1 MAGIHQEQFERHRPM
16 LQPHRHWLGLPVA
29 PQTGETLAEVLD
41 ALPHFGRQPFSMA
54 SVNGDDVGVNSFL
67 DMVYR
72 LATRQGERPIP
83 VGVVSKNYRLV
94 DHHQLLRTIQ
104 QALTDNDL
112 DLEALHVRG
121 QWTIHGERAHFSI
134 LFPPEDRFTMNVA
147 GKDDQMRFRIE
158 VFNSVDGSCRL
169 MAVAGWLRF
178 VCSNGLIVGTALL
191 QLQQQHRQQLQ
202 VEELGRL
209 VREVLQT
216 TKNDKDTF
224 RSWIST
230 PVKPNVLV
238 RWIDEDVYKQW
249 GTKAA
254 VRVLGIA
261 RSGCDVEPTGDVRN
275 KRPSEIETRTIGTVP
290 GLDGPVNHIFG
301 MSQVLSWV
309 AGQRAEVS
317 EDFQWRSQVQDLM
330 EKLTR

>member
-1 MAGIHQEQFERHRPM
+1 MP
-16 LQPHRHWLGLPVA
+16 
-29 PQTGETLAEVLD
+29 
-41 ALPHFGRQPFSMA
+41 
-54 SVNGDDVGVNSFL
+54 SVNGH
-67 DMVYR
+67 
-72 LATRQGERPIP
+72 EIP

-104 QALTDNDL
+104 DALTDNDL
-112 DLEALHVRG
+112 DLKSLQVRG

-134 LFPPEDRFTMNVA
+134 LFPPEERFTMNVT
-147 GKDDQMRFRIE
+147 GNEDQMRFRIE

-216 TKNDKDTF
+216 TKNDKDIF

-230 PVKPNVLV
+230 PVKPNVLI
-238 RWIDEDVYKQW
+238 RWIDEDVHKQW

-275 KRPSEIETRTIGTVP
+275 KRPSEIGTRTIARVP
-290 GLDGPVNHIFG
+290 GLDGPVTHIFG
-301 MSQVLSWV
+301 ISQILSWV
-309 AGQRAEVS
+309 AGQRAELA
-317 EDFQWRSQVQDLM
+317 EDFEWRSQVQELM
-330 EKLTR
+330 EQLTRGALSS

>member
-1 MAGIHQEQFERHRPM
+1 MEN
-16 LQPHRHWLGLPVA
+16 HRHWMGLPVV
-29 PQTGETLAEVLD
+29 PQASETLAGVLE
-41 ALPHFGRQPFSMA
+41 ALPHFGRQPFAMA
-54 SVNGDDVGVNSFL
+54 SVNGDEVGVNSYL

-72 LATRQGERPIP
+72 LPTRQGEKPIP

-94 DHHQLLRTIQ
+94 DHRQLLGIIEH
-104 QALTDNDL
+104 ALIDNDL
-112 DLEALHVRG
+112 DLETLRVRG
-121 QWTIHGERAHFSI
+121 QWTIYGERAHFSI
-134 LFPPEDRFTMNVA
+134 LFPPEERFTMDVS

-169 MAVAGWLRF
+169 MAVAGWLRL

-202 VEELGRL
+202 VDELGRL
-209 VREVLQT
+209 VREVIQT
-216 TKNDKDTF
+216 TRNDKDTF

-230 PVKPNVLV
+230 SVNREALV
-238 RWIDEDVYKQW
+238 RWTDEDVYKQW
-249 GTKAA
+249 GIKAA

-261 RSGCDVEPTGDVRN
+261 TSGCDVEPVGNVRN
-275 KRPSEIETRTIGTVP
+275 RRPSEIETRTIRRVP
-290 GLDGPVNHIFG
+290 GLNGPVNHVFG
-301 MSQVLSWV
+301 ISQVLSWV
-309 AGQRAEVS
+309 AGQRSEIA